1 MKRLIA
7 ATAAIL
13 MLSAGAASAAE
24 VSVGVG
30 PELQK
35 NARAYGPREVDW
47 LRKELAE
54 DVQRALARR
63 GAAPV
68 QRVDLVIES
77 ATPNRPTFNE
87 LSAETSLSMTSI
99 GLGGAA
105 ITGTVTGADGV
116 ARPIAYD
123 WHETDLRQVFAY
135 TTRTDAGL
143 AFDRLASAI
152 AHGEAPNGSRYRPDL
167 ASAAAFD
174 VHNRFR

>member
-105 ITGTVTGADGV
+105 YSRAVSPRVPPTPETTGEKSINIIICLLSCYKKLCRVLLTKVVLCTSSV
-116 ARPIAYD
+116 
-123 WHETDLRQVFAY
+123 
-135 TTRTDAGL
+135 
-143 AFDRLASAI
+143 RL
-152 AHGEAPNGSRYRPDL
+152 
-167 ASAAAFD
+167 
-174 VHNRFR
+174 